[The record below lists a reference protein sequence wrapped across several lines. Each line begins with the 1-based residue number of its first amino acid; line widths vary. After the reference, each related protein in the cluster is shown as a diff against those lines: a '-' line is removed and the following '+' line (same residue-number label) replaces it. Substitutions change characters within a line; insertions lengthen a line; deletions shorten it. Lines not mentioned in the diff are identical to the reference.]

1 MEVVILSMAIFAFIC
16 TILNL
21 IDLFKTRNKINEV
34 VSKHNLL
41 VKSLVCDL
49 QKIEKEVENLKNQ
62 MIWKQ

>member
-62 MIWKQ
+62 MK